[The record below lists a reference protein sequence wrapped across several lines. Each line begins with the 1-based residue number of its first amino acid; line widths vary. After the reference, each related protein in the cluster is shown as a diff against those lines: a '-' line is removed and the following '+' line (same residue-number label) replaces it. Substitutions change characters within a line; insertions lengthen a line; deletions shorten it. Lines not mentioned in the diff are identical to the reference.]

1 MEPKERQEKNEN
13 GPLNL
18 YKKTILWTKLDEAMK
33 ELKAQHKIN
42 TALEQRIMAKFD
54 DIICEELSSQNK
66 TKNTIKGT
74 VTSFRNC
81 DDIWIFYCKD
91 VSINL
96 EKEKESISIDKLKI
110 IALDEKLK
118 QKNKENGKYQLNQVG
133 ES

>member
-54 DIICEELSSQNK
+54 DIICDELASQNK

-96 EKEKESISIDKLKI
+96 EKEKETISIDKLKI

-118 QKNKENGKYQLNQVG
+118 QKNKENGKYPLNQVG

>member
-54 DIICEELSSQNK
+54 DIICDELASQNK

>member
-1 MEPKERQEKNEN
+1 METKEKTEKEEN

-18 YKKTILWTKLDEAMK
+18 YKKTILWTKLAEAMQEMK
-33 ELKAQHKIN
+33 DQHKI
-42 TALEQRIMAKFD
+42 TAGLEQKIMAKFD
-54 DIICEELSSQNK
+54 DVICQELANCSKS
-66 TKNTIKGT
+66 KNTIKGT

-91 VSINL
+91 VTVNIENKKETLSIP
-96 EKEKESISIDKLKI
+96 KLKI

-118 QKNKENGKYQLNQVG
+118 QKNKENDKYEYNVVG

>member
-1 MEPKERQEKNEN
+1 MEPKDRQEKNEN

>member
-33 ELKAQHKIN
+33 ELKGQHKIN

-54 DIICEELSSQNK
+54 DIICDELASQNK

-118 QKNKENGKYQLNQVG
+118 QKNKENGKYPLNQVG

>member
-33 ELKAQHKIN
+33 ELKSQHKIN

-54 DIICEELSSQNK
+54 DIICDELASQNK

-118 QKNKENGKYQLNQVG
+118 QKNKENGKYPLNQVG

>member
-54 DIICEELSSQNK
+54 DIICDELASQNK

-118 QKNKENGKYQLNQVG
+118 QKNKENGKYPLNQVG